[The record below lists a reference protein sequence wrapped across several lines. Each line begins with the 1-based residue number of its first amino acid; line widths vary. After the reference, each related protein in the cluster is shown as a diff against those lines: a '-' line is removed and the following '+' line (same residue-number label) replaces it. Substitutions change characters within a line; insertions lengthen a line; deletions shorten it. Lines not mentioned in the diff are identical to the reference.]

1 MTNNNKY
8 ELLNNNPHLWD
19 KHPYADANEILE
31 KEFPKEVLIWTLE
44 QLPEEKDY
52 EKIEKLEE
60 LKRLKEEFQDER
72 ANQTQKEAWIN
83 QQAKVNA
90 IIMALEKS
98 TTN

>member
-1 MTNNNKY
+1 MNKNKY

-44 QLPEEKDY
+44 ELPEKEHY

-60 LKRLKEEFQDER
+60 LIRLKEYFTESR
-72 ANQTQKEAWIN
+72 ANEAQKEAWIN
-83 QQAKVNA
+83 NQTKINA
-90 IIMALEKS
+90 CITALEKAIK
-98 TTN
+98 